1 MHRGVVGDQQAAVRA
16 PKCAPSPASRSDGDQ
31 FGPLGARGRAAGF
44 HMATLRF
51 ALLRCAHLGITTQV
65 DCNMIGC
72 RKSIP
77 RLSEK
82 VRMHHL
88 HIAQS
93 VLTGRCRPAAAR
105 LLRPPL
111 VSALTVHA
119 SAAAGPCMTSCA
131 SMSPAGGVA
140 VPLRAAEPKWAWF
153 SLREQARG
161 NVHTAPCWFCISWD
175 GWSGVLGG
183 GYA

>member
-1 MHRGVVGDQQAAVRA
+1 MHD
-16 PKCAPSPASRSDGDQ
+16 
-31 FGPLGARGRAAGF
+31 
-44 HMATLRF
+44 
-51 ALLRCAHLGITTQV
+51 
-65 DCNMIGC
+65 
-72 RKSIP
+72 
-77 RLSEK
+77 
-82 VRMHHL
+82 L

-161 NVHTAPCWFCISWD
+161 NVHTRLPAGSALAGMGGRACLAVATRD
-175 GWSGVLGG
+175 TALGR
-183 GYA
+183 ACPRVV